1 MLTRQ
6 SQHSSSSF
14 SVQLSYT
21 GKQQTH
27 KHQYIVNNHHYLLA
41 TMSNAGQS
49 HVGYPA
55 LYEAQD
61 QRNFKQSEVEEQRR
75 HTGEN
80 VQGFLPS
87 KCPLP
92 LATVV
97 LGGAVL
103 TLG

>member
-1 MLTRQ
+1 
-6 SQHSSSSF
+6 
-14 SVQLSYT
+14 
-21 GKQQTH
+21 
-27 KHQYIVNNHHYLLA
+27 
-41 TMSNAGQS
+41 MSNAGQS

-87 KCPLP
+87 TRPPPGYFCIRRSGVDIGLKRIS
-92 LATVV
+92 
-97 LGGAVL
+97 GMR
-103 TLG
+103 